1 MKKLL
6 LSLGLVCVGAL
17 ANSQILLSEN
27 FEGTTFPPTGWSRAN
42 TNASRPWDFTTVNFT
57 APAVSE
63 YTISGAKS
71 ASINWIAAP
80 NTATLTSPSFSLVGT
95 TSPNLYFKVVVG
107 YSYMVVDDAGDL
119 FAEISTNGGT
129 TWTPLWNDDA
139 ETGFIDD
146 GDGDPDT
153 DLYNENIVSVQRSLA
168 AYAGQANVQIRFR
181 YVGNDADIAA
191 IDDVIVSATTLA
203 TNEVNTKA
211 KSVKIYPNPTK
222 GEVNIKSDKKIK
234 STSIVDFTGKT
245 ILRSASEKTDL
256 SSLPK
261 GTYVMQVEFTDGSST
276 SEKII
281 KE

>member
-1 MKKLL
+1 MKRIL
-6 LSLGLVCVGAL
+6 LSLGLLSMGAL
-17 ANSQILLSEN
+17 TQAQVLLTEN
-27 FEGTTFPPTGWSRAN
+27 FEGTTFPPTGWTRAN
-42 TNASRPWDFTTVNFT
+42 TVPTRPWDFTTVNFN
-57 APAVSE
+57 AAAQAE
-63 YTISGAKS
+63 YTISGTKS
-71 ASINWIAAP
+71 ASINWIASL

-95 TSPNLYFKVVVG
+95 TSPTLYFKVVVG

-119 FAEISTNGGT
+119 FAEVSTNGGT

-153 DLYNENIVSVQRSLA
+153 DLYNDNIVSVQRSLA

-191 IDDVIVSATTLA
+191 VDDVIVSATTLA
-203 TNEVNTKA
+203 TNEVGAKA
-211 KSVKIYPNPTK
+211 KSVSIYPNPTK
-222 GEVNIKSDKKIK
+222 GEINIKSDKKIK
-234 STSIVDFTGKT
+234 SSSIVDFTGKS
-245 ILRSASEKTDL
+245 ILISSEGKINI

-261 GTYVMQVEFTDGSST
+261 GTYLMQMEFTDGTSS
-276 SEKII
+276 SEKVI